1 MKFVM
6 NGGLIVGTM
15 DGANVEICEE
25 AGGEDVHIIFG
36 AREVELPAIVSK
48 AKQGNYPIDPRLGRV
63 FDEIRR
69 GSFSLGD
76 KEFTSEVS
84 AILDM
89 LCNTTA
95 AGTWDG
101 DKYLVCHD
109 FPSYLDAQERVD
121 RGYADQKSW
130 VSRCIQSTGSTGK
143 FSTDRSMMDYARQVW
158 ELPKCARPAP
168 TVVAP
173 VVAKS

>member
-1 MKFVM
+1 M
-6 NGGLIVGTM
+6 G

-36 AREVELPAIVSK
+36 ARETELPGILSK
-48 AKQGNYPIDPRLGRV
+48 AKAGDYPIDPRLGRV
-63 FDEIRR
+63 FDAIRQGR
-69 GSFSLGD
+69 FSQGD
-76 KEFTSEVS
+76 SEFTAEIC

-109 FPSYLDAQERVD
+109 FPLYVQAQERVD
-121 RGYADQKSW
+121 RDYQDKAKW
-130 VSRCIQSTGSTGK
+130 ASRSIQASGSTGK
-143 FSTDRSMMDYARQVW
+143 FSTDRSMMDYASKVW
-158 ELPKCARPAP
+158 ELPKCAR
-168 TVVAP
+168 
-173 VVAKS
+173 